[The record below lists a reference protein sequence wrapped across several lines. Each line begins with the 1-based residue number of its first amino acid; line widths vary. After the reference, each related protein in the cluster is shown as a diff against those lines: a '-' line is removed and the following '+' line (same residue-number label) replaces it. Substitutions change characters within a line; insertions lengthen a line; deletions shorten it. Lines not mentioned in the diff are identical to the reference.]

1 MIEVRDLRKCYRDR
15 PVVEGV
21 SFTIAPGE
29 IVGFLGP
36 NGAGKT
42 TTMRILTG
50 FLTPTSGKVE
60 VAGHDVVA
68 DPMAAKSVVGYLPE
82 QPPLYDEMRVV
93 EYLRF
98 VARMRGLAGADARD
112 RVAEVLGLCSLA
124 SVADR
129 LLSELSK
136 GYRQRAGIAQA
147 LVADPKVLILDEPTS
162 GLDPVQAARTRELVR
177 SLAKSRTILFSTH
190 ILSEVEAVADRVI
203 MMVRG
208 RVAADGPIRKLA
220 ATHPAEQFVIR
231 FVREVP
237 EARSVLAA
245 VPGVREVR
253 QLPVGQGPGTLVTMQ
268 TGTDLSMALIQV
280 AVGHGWPVSE
290 VSPQPAGLER
300 LFFSVLTDKESTI
313 HDPEI
318 HGEVRA

>member
-1 MIEVRDLRKCYRDR
+1 MIEVRELRKCYRDR

-21 SFTIAPGE
+21 SFSIKSGE

-50 FLTPTSGKVE
+50 YLKPTSGHVE

-68 DPMAAKSVVGYLPE
+68 DPMAVKAVVGYLPE

-98 VARMRGLAGADARD
+98 VARMRGLSGQRAQD
-112 RVAEVLGLCSLA
+112 RVAEVLSLCSLEGA
-124 SVADR
+124 ADR

-136 GYRQRAGIAQA
+136 GFRQRAGIAQA
-147 LVADPKVLILDEPTS
+147 LVADPQVLILDEPTS

-177 SLAKSRTILFSTH
+177 SLAKNRTILFSTH

-208 RVAADGPIRKLA
+208 RVAADGPIRELA
-220 ATHPAEQFVIR
+220 SKNPAER
-231 FVREVP
+231 FVMRFARAVP
-237 EARSVLAA
+237 EARAVLARM
-245 VPGVREVR
+245 PGVREVR
-253 QLPVGQGPGTLVTMQ
+253 ELPVGQGPGTLVTMDQ
-268 TGTDLSMALIQV
+268 GTDLSLALVQT
-280 AVGHGWPVSE
+280 AVQNGWPVSE
-290 VSPQPAGLER
+290 LTPQPAGLER
-300 LFFSVLTDKESTI
+300 LFFSVLGE
-313 HDPEI
+313 
-318 HGEVRA
+318 EVRA